1 MTLRIRGVALP
12 ERVERTFWTDGEVLR
27 TEPPAGPG
35 AAREVEPV
43 VDGGWLVAGLVDVHT
58 HPGAEQPEDGFD
70 EAALR
75 RHLDAH
81 RDAGVLLVRTPGTM
95 ERMPGWVDSAPELPR
110 VRSAGR
116 WLATPGRFF
125 PGVGRDLS
133 EEQLPGAAVE
143 EATASSGWCKI
154 IGDWRW
160 DEPAVPLEIMTEAVT
175 ARARGGR
182 PGRRALP
189 DGRGL
194 AERRPRRRR
203 QPRTRHAS
211 RPRPARP
218 DGSPGHVLRPHPG
231 AFAGSAEVWRGR
243 ERSAKRSAWL
253 VGWAGMVARPGRAR
267 GGRHRPR
274 RDGHLPLRHR
284 GRGAPAPPRRGPAR
298 RGGGR
303 RGLLGRTLVARPART
318 HRGRTGRPGGV
329 RP

>member
-1 MTLRIRGVALP
+1 M
-12 ERVERTFWTDGEVLR
+12 
-27 TEPPAGPG
+27 
-35 AAREVEPV
+35 
-43 VDGGWLVAGLVDVHT
+43 DGGWLVPGLVDVHT
-58 HPGAEQPEDGFD
+58 HPGAVQPEDGFD
-70 EAALR
+70 GAALR
-75 RHLDAH
+75 RQPGGTPRRGGA
-81 RDAGVLLVRTPGTM
+81 AGPAPGTM

-211 RPRPARP
+211 RPRPAAP
-218 DGSPGHVLRPHPG
+218 DGAPGHRLRPHPG
-231 AFAGSAEVWRGR
+231 LLRR
-243 ERSAKRSAWL
+243 ERRGVAGPGAEREAFGL
-253 VGWAGMVARPGRAR
+253 AGGVGRDGGRRPGRPQ

-284 GRGAPAPPRRGPAR
+284 GRRAPAPPRRGPAR